1 MESRLAN
8 APEQEFR
15 TCLEEIGRIARFRLD
30 SIACNNSD
38 DPAYFGGY
46 VGENYVAAAR
56 ALGLGRDD
64 IVRLARNSFRA
75 SFLSPAEK
83 QAWLDKV
90 DRYAASHSA

>member
-1 MESRLAN
+1 MCPLSNVKLRVFTRIERPQPRSACSTGACASPSTPTIRPTSA
-8 APEQEFR
+8 ATSAR
-15 TCLEEIGRIARFRLD
+15 TI
-30 SIACNNSD
+30 
-38 DPAYFGGY
+38 
-46 VGENYVAAAR
+46 VAAAR